1 MNILRLGHDL
11 LSETVT
17 PEKVVHYLR
26 RNVHIKSGA
35 SVVGAGSEQFKE
47 SACI

>member
-26 RNVHIKSGA
+26 HKVRGRSGV

>member
-26 RNVHIKSGA
+26 RNVHIKSG
-35 SVVGAGSEQFKE
+35 VVPGFP
-47 SACI
+47 